1 MVGAFVPHNGL
12 GGQVVRQTTF
22 GIPSGMNP
30 PRLQLAVHG
39 TIRQICYKQ
48 RITSTAKTDSV
59 RGVQQ
64 YGAMQGLLLAVQAGA
79 VVHPVARGTE
89 LAALHTHKRWNP
101 LS

>member
-1 MVGAFVPHNGL
+1 MVGAFVPHGGL
-12 GGQVVRQTTF
+12 GGQVVRQTSF

-30 PRLQLAVHG
+30 PHLQLAVHG
-39 TIRQICYKQ
+39 TIRQTFHQ
-48 RITSTAKTDSV
+48 LQITSTGKVDSV

-64 YGAMQGLLLAVQAGA
+64 YGAMQRLLLAVQTGA

-89 LAALHTHKRWNP
+89 LAALHTHERWNP